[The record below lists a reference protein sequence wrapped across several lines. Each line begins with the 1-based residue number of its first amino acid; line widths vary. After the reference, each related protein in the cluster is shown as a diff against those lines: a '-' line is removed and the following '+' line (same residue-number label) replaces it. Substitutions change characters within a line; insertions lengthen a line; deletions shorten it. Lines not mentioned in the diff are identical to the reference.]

1 MTKDIFTLASICIGN
16 TADGD
21 DSDLRPTFRSFYRNV
36 KRTESGTNQGKET
49 SSRLVSLT
57 ATRAP
62 VWLDKRKNK
71 KATTQLHAKGR

>member
-1 MTKDIFTLASICIGN
+1 MIQICGPPLDEVFTEMSRERIL
-16 TADGD
+16 
-21 DSDLRPTFRSFYRNV
+21 
-36 KRTESGTNQGKET
+36 GTNQGKET

>member
-1 MTKDIFTLASICIGN
+1 MIFSPWLLYASVIQQQVMIQIYGPPL
-16 TADGD
+16 DEV
-21 DSDLRPTFRSFYRNV
+21 F
-36 KRTESGTNQGKET
+36 TEMSRERILGTNQGKET

>member
-1 MTKDIFTLASICIGN
+1 MIFSPWLLYALVIQQQVMIQICGPPL
-16 TADGD
+16 DEV
-21 DSDLRPTFRSFYRNV
+21 F
-36 KRTESGTNQGKET
+36 TEMSRERILGTNQGKET

>member
-1 MTKDIFTLASICIGN
+1 MIFSPWLLYASVIQQQVMIQTCGPPL
-16 TADGD
+16 DEV
-21 DSDLRPTFRSFYRNV
+21 F
-36 KRTESGTNQGKET
+36 TEMSRERILGTNQGKET